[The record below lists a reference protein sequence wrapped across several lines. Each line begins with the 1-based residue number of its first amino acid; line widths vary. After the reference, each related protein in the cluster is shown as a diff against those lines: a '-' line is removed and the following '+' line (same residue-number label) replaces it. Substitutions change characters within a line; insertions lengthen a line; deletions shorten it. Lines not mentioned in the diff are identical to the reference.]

1 MLLLP
6 LGSSS
11 SSLWSKQVPKEIMQL
26 IVQRLGVSDWVRCG
40 AVCRSW
46 QAMIKSMQCRPAPEL
61 AWLMLCYHPSA
72 GRDYWF
78 LSLSDGKVHKITSP
92 SNPFYNKRKCLTC
105 FGRLNWRMVDYGAR
119 VTLPSSKYYCEC
131 VEGCTT
137 VKLVASSGPTGNGE
151 RSQHQQQPPPPPPCF
166 VVRLCSTGRLEFCMI
181 NDISWTSIDEEEE
194 LLFYDRLTDTGYISL
209 AQDSASVE
217 LFMIVREASY
227 VTGPFNL
234 FPRITFHNYVNPPKT
249 KGFRVLKLEFNNT
262 PPWVEVVDLGDRT
275 LFVSE
280 IGNQFISTTTTNNI
294 NGNHGRGE
302 RLERNCI
309 YFAFDYYCVESPSSK
324 HDFGVFSL
332 TDKTIRRFDF
342 SQSFSSDRSSI
353 RPVWFTPN
361 P

>member
-1 MLLLP
+1 
-6 LGSSS
+6 
-11 SSLWSKQVPKEIMQL
+11 
-26 IVQRLGVSDWVRCG
+26 
-40 AVCRSW
+40 
-46 QAMIKSMQCRPAPEL
+46 
-61 AWLMLCYHPSA
+61 
-72 GRDYWF
+72 
-78 LSLSDGKVHKITSP
+78 
-92 SNPFYNKRKCLTC
+92 
-105 FGRLNWRMVDYGAR
+105 MVDRKGFFFHVHYFFWNPISGAR

-194 LLFYDRLTDTGYISL
+194 LLFYDVVIMHGKIYATTRVALRLFHIIIQEDANGSNGSQPSHRVEKLVLLRPWPPPCLFLANYRERVIRSGQVIQRLTDTGYISL

-309 YFAFDYYCVESPSSK
+309 DFAFDYYCVESPSSK

-353 RPVWFTPN
+353 RPIWFTPN